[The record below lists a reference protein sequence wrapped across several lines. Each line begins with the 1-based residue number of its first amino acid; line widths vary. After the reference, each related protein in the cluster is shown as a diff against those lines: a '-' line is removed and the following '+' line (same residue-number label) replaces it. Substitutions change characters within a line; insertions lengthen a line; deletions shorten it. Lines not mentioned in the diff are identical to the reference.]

1 MVIIV
6 NHVTLKDDEGTV
18 VKTGEGIEQD
28 IKELL
33 KCGIW
38 IVVSYS
44 VWWHLQRSLDN
55 QWGFNKN

>member
-33 KCGIW
+33 GCGI
-38 IVVSYS
+38 
-44 VWWHLQRSLDN
+44 
-55 QWGFNKN
+55 